1 MSEPLAHIL
10 DLLNRYLHIVCTTVL
25 VGGTL
30 FYEMVVPVAIGELK
44 EQHQLGVF
52 GRARWMF
59 KGLVWLSAVL
69 LVVSGVLTTKKNWRA
84 YAGAETSNIVSL
96 SATGVRTIEE
106 PPEVFRRPGWWW
118 AAHASSGTIAVAIA
132 LYLTSVRRPP
142 DHPIGW
148 MRLNL
153 IVLMVVIFLGSATA
167 HVRHVNAEADRGDD
181 IRVPFV
187 PPPPPAPE
195 EQ

>member
-1 MSEPLAHIL
+1 MTEPLALIF

-69 LVVSGVLTTKKNWRA
+69 LIVSGVLTSRKHWPA
-84 YAGAETSNIVSL
+84 YTGAETGNVIAMSP
-96 SATGVRTIEE
+96 TGARTLADT
-106 PPEVFRRPGWWW
+106 PEVLRRPGWWW
-118 AAHASSGTIAVAIA
+118 AAHASTGTIAVVIA
-132 LYLTSVRRPP
+132 LYLTTVRRPP

-153 IVLMVVIFLGSATA
+153 IVMMVVMFLGSATE
-167 HVRHVNAEADRGDD
+167 HVRHVYAEAAERDE

-187 PPPPPAPE
+187 IPAIE
-195 EQ
+195 DE